1 MGTKNDCNWCLWGVP
16 DGMMSTAGLGWQVCN
31 NENIEQMHLFIYL
44 KKLRKKPRGLISFVM
59 ASGDVQLLNKILPGS
74 LIDWRRRHTVV
85 LLNKR
90 RVWVV
95 WCHGKPRFQVGG
107 NSLQRHWLV
116 GIEIL

>member
-1 MGTKNDCNWCLWGVP
+1 MTKIDDCGACLVC
-16 DGMMSTAGLGWQVCN
+16 MMSTACLGCRVCRDD
-31 NENIEQMHLFIYL
+31 NIEQMHLFAHL

-90 RVWVV
+90 RV
-95 WCHGKPRFQVGG
+95 
-107 NSLQRHWLV
+107 
-116 GIEIL
+116 